1 MDEFNLLPIY
11 RNGLEE
17 ISDGIDVSVP
27 EFCRKCCRVNE
38 KCKRHYM
45 NLAEAAPWLYHCPYG
60 FSSYVF
66 EVDGD
71 NCIFTCLRI
80 E

>member
-45 NLAEAAPWLYHCPYG
+45 NLAEAAPG
-60 FSSYVF
+60 
-66 EVDGD
+66 
-71 NCIFTCLRI
+71 
-80 E
+80 